1 MPGDVRGGERRP
13 VTAARITGVVL
24 AAGRSNRLGSPK
36 QLLPYGAT
44 TLLGA
49 TLEVAR
55 RCPFDQ
61 LIVTLGGASDE
72 VRESV
77 ALDGVETVVAEDFGA
92 GCSSSLRAA
101 LAHVDPTADGI
112 VLMLGD
118 QPGVRPRSVERLV
131 AARGANHIAV
141 CRYSN
146 GIGHPFW
153 LGRHVFGE
161 LARLHGDKGV
171 WRLVDQAR
179 VTGTLAEVT
188 IDDAIPLDVDTW
200 DDYRRLLESV
210 PQ

>member
-1 MPGDVRGGERRP
+1 MPGDVRSGERGP
-13 VTAARITGVVL
+13 VTAARVTGVVL
-24 AAGRSNRLGSPK
+24 AAGRSSRLGTPK

-55 RCPFDQ
+55 RCPFSQ

-72 VRESV
+72 VIQSV
-77 ALDGVETVVAEDFGA
+77 ALDGVEPVVAAEFGA

-118 QPGVRPRSVERLV
+118 QPGVQPSAVTRLIASGGV
-131 AARGANHIAV
+131 NHIAV

-153 LGRHVFGE
+153 LGRDVFGE
-161 LARLHGDKGV
+161 LEGLHGDKGV
-171 WRLVDQAR
+171 WKLVDRASAS
-179 VTGTLAEVT
+179 GTLAEVP
-188 IDDAIPLDVDTW
+188 IADAIPLDVDTW
-200 DDYRRLLESV
+200 ADYRRLLDSV